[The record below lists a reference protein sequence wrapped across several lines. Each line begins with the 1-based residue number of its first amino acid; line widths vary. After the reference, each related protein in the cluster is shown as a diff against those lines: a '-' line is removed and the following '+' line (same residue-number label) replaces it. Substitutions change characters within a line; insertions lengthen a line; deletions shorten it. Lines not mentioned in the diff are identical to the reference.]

1 MWYSIKKGNHTDG
14 TPISITCGAKFYS
27 RIGNH
32 TVGTPRSI
40 ICGAKFCQYDILSRT
55 GNHTDRTSINITCGT
70 TFFCIKFWP
79 WIDTCENGLNQC
91 DFSWFQ
97 CDFTWFQVI
106 SVDSSVIPD
115 FPSVKSHSSPEIK
128 LKSPLY

>member
-55 GNHTDRTSINITCGT
+55 GNHTRLSVGFPIEQDITLTESSITYHT
-70 TFFCIKFWP
+70 
-79 WIDTCENGLNQC
+79 
-91 DFSWFQ
+91 
-97 CDFTWFQVI
+97 
-106 SVDSSVIPD
+106 
-115 FPSVKSHSSPEIK
+115 
-128 LKSPLY
+128 